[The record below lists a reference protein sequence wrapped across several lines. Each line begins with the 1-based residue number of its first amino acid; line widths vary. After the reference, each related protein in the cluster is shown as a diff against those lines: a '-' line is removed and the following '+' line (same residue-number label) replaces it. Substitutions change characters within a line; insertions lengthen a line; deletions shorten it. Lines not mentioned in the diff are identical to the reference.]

1 MNNQDL
7 ENEKKIDVLE
17 YVKENFL
24 GILLLFVAF
33 FIVYFVDYINR
44 INIIIYSTPS
54 QIYDLKTIMSSSKIS
69 KRKLKKR

>member
-7 ENEKKIDVLE
+7 ENETKIDILE

-24 GILLLFVAF
+24 GLLLLLVAF

>member
-7 ENEKKIDVLE
+7 ENEKKIDILE